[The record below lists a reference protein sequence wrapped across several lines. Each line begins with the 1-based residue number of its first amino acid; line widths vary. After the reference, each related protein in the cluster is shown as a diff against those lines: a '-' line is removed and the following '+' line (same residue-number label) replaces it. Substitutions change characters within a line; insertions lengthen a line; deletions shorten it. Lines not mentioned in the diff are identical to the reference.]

1 MNRPSWA
8 SIIPVIAAGVIAANL
23 YVIVVVIA
31 SGDDASFLAFGLAL
45 ASGIGLVGSAIGFV
59 LARLV
64 RTSRAGRVAVAGV
77 STFLATLA
85 VGSLPGLIGGGG
97 RAVVVAAAA
106 TGALALIEWRQ
117 SRTTAAQPH

>member
-1 MNRPSWA
+1 MT
-8 SIIPVIAAGVIAANL
+8 AAGVVAADL

-45 ASGIGLVGSAIGFV
+45 ASGIGLVGSTIGFV

-64 RTSRAGRVAVAGV
+64 CTSRFGRVAVAGV

-85 VGSLPGLIGGGG
+85 VGNLPGLIGVAGL
-97 RAVVVAAAA
+97 AVVVAVA
-106 TGALALIEWRQ
+106 TAGALALIEWRQ
-117 SRTTAAQPH
+117 SRTTGT

>member
-1 MNRPSWA
+1 MNRPAWMSM
-8 SIIPVIAAGVIAANL
+8 IPVTAAGVVAADL

-59 LARLV
+59 PARLV
-64 RTSRAGRVAVAGV
+64 RTSRFGRVAVAGV

-85 VGSLPGLIGGGG
+85 VGNPPGLIGVAGL
-97 RAVVVAAAA
+97 AVVVAVA
-106 TGALALIEWRQ
+106 TAGALALIEWRQ
-117 SRTTAAQPH
+117 SRTTGTQPH